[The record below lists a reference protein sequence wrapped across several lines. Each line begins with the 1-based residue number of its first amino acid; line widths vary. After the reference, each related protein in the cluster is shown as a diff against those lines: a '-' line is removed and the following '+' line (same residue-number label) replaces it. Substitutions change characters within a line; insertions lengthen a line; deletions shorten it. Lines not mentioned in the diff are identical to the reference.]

1 MVEEAGS
8 QASNCERA
16 CDGEAIV
23 SEVLAAGQPLFQKI
37 AGKLKMSYRA
47 MFTQSADTM

>member
-16 CDGEAIV
+16 CEAIV